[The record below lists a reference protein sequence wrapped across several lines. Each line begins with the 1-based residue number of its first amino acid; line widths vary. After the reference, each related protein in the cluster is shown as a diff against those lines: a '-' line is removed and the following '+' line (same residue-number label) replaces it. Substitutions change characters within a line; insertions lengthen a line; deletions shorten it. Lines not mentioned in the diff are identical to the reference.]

1 MAQGQGESYVRSH
14 AKAPTAG
21 STQAKS
27 LGRTRFAQAAVLAVA
42 IVSLLAFAA
51 TPASASLLRKHEG
64 SFGSFGGESP
74 GALTVDQSSGDVY
87 AVDANQ
93 DRVLRFNS
101 AGLPHNFSAGPDAGT
116 NELSGLSFE
125 DFPSFNELA
134 VDSSGGPSDG
144 NLYVTQRGPHEVK
157 VFASSGEPLGALTGT
172 NTPNSSFGEIC
183 GVAVDQSNGDVYLAD
198 SSGFVW
204 RYSPTG
210 STVAESN
217 YSGGISVPFAPCQLA
232 AAQGKVYVN
241 AYSEFGPA
249 PLNQFS
255 ASEFALGS
263 PPSPSSNQIT
273 SQARAVA
280 TDPSNG
286 DVYADE
292 GGKITVYGSGGSP
305 KYSFGEGDFG
315 FASAGVAVRGGGDV
329 YVADP
334 SAHEV
339 DAYGAALEP
348 GTRAHFSSFG
358 SFGGESPEAL
368 TVDQSSGDVY
378 AVDAYQDRVLRF
390 NSAGL
395 PHNFSAGPNPGT
407 NELTG
412 LSFDDFPS
420 VNELAVDS
428 SGGPSDGNLYVTQ
441 RGSGAAKVFASS
453 GQPLGTLTG
462 TETPNT
468 AFGEICGV
476 AVDQSNGDVY
486 LADSSG
492 FVWRY
497 SPTGSMV
504 AESDYSGGIAVPF
517 APCQLAVAQGKV
529 YVNAYSEFGP
539 GPLNQFSTSEFALG
553 SPPSPSSNQITSQA
567 RAVATD
573 PSSGDVYADEGGQI
587 TVYSSGGSPKYSFG
601 EGDFGFSSAGVAV
614 RGGGDVYVADP
625 SAHEIDAYGPFS
637 APSFLVET
645 KAATN
650 VKHVKATLH
659 GHLDPNGGLPI
670 TGCEFEWGES
680 VSYGETPIP
689 CAEGESFSSAADV
702 SAELTGLTP
711 GTTYHFRLH
720 VTTTSGGSGE
730 DKSFEAIPPSNV
742 PEAST
747 GKASIASS
755 TSSQL
760 KGTVDPNGNSLTNC
774 HFEYVSDIAFQASG
788 FSDLSSGGSVP
799 CDQAPGSIPADFE
812 DHEVTATATGLDP
825 EQIYRFRLVAEN
837 ANGPG
842 NGADALVPGP
852 PLVETTGSTYMTTTT
867 ARLDSRVSPHG
878 ASTDYWF
885 EYVTDAQFQA
895 SGFAGAVSTP
905 DTPLAVNEVQEVRTD
920 GAGSQFSLSFEGE
933 TTPYLS
939 VGAGGEQVQAALRA
953 LPSIGSSNV
962 DVVLTAV
969 NPDHS
974 SFSYTITFVGALT
987 NTDAGQI
994 SVSPGPVPPGHLEV
1008 KTLLNGGPSSATS
1021 FVSAGLTGLQPNTAY
1036 RYRVVADN
1044 GTPGG
1049 PSFGDDATLT
1059 TRASD
1064 APLSH
1069 GHFPGPPG
1077 SDRAWEQ
1084 VNTPD
1089 TGGNPVSSFTA
1100 VSTDGNR
1107 VDYDLA
1113 GGSPGS
1119 HTGSFFGSP
1128 LFAERTPSGWKTSF
1142 DFYPTRE
1149 QAPGNYWF
1157 AGAGGPSDLSQE
1169 FALNVDSLS
1178 GGTADIWHL
1187 SPDAPP
1193 QRVASVPHE
1202 KSVGTIFLVSDDG
1215 SRVIWLLQGSVD
1227 PDHPVSPSDA
1237 DLYDV
1242 SSGTPHLVSL
1252 LPDGSPPPCGVIES
1266 SGSLQHWLSAD
1277 GTRLFFE
1284 VRCPHPSLYVRNLE
1298 TETTSLIA
1306 SGIASGESV
1315 RFIRSTV
1322 DAAFF
1327 ITRGSLVPEDEGSG
1341 RDVYRYDLEDES
1353 LECLTCFGGLT
1364 TDVEE
1369 SEVPFRDVGVSE
1381 DGSRLYFKSPHR
1393 LLPGAAGGG
1402 IYRLD
1407 VASGNLAYVAPAG
1420 GLTFAGSAANFGNAI
1435 SPDGSVLI
1443 FHSDS
1448 PALDFLN
1455 GPRNGG
1461 TAQYYRYDDNDRSL
1475 VCVSCPV
1482 DGSPPRGAAPLPNI
1496 GNKSPLSSDG
1506 DDFVFSTPTPLV
1518 SADQNTAGPGQSPYV
1533 GQDVYEWRDGRLLL
1547 VTDGLTSSPADPSLG
1562 PKVAGVTPSGHDVF
1576 FMQQAQL
1583 TPDAIDAYQ
1592 RLYDARIGG
1601 GFAFPPPPPPCPL
1614 EACQGTPR
1622 GVPEESRPGS
1632 ADFSGTGNVVSHPAR
1647 CRKGKVRRSGRCVA
1661 KKHKR
1666 QRAKKRSQQHRANHN
1681 RRASR

>member
-1 MAQGQGESYVRSH
+1 VRSH

-21 STQAKS
+21 STMRQAKS
-27 LGRTRFAQAAVLAVA
+27 LGRNRFAKTAVLAVA
-42 IVSLLAFAA
+42 IASLLAFAA

-74 GALTVDQSSGDVY
+74 EALTVDQTSGDVY
-87 AVDANQ
+87 AVDAFQ
-93 DRVLRFNS
+93 DRVLRFDS
-101 AGLPHNFSAGPDAGT
+101 AGLPHNFSAGPNPGT
-116 NELSGLSFE
+116 NELSGFSFD
-125 DFPSFNELA
+125 DFPSVNELA
-134 VDSSGGPSDG
+134 VDNSGGPSDG
-144 NLYVTQRGPHEVK
+144 NLYVTQRGSGEVK
-157 VFASSGEPLGALTGT
+157 VFASSGEPLGALSGT
-172 NTPNSSFGEIC
+172 ETPNTSFGEIC
-183 GVAVDQSNGDVYLAD
+183 GVAVDQSNGNLYLAD

-210 STVAESN
+210 STVAESD
-217 YSGGISVPFAPCQLA
+217 YSGGIAVPFAPCQLA
-232 AAQGKVYVN
+232 VAQGKVYVN
-241 AYSEFGPA
+241 AYSEFGPG

-255 ASEFALGS
+255 TSEFALGS
-263 PPSPSSNQIT
+263 PPSPSSTLIT

-280 TDPSNG
+280 TDPSSG

-292 GGKITVYGSGGSP
+292 GGQITVYGSGGSP

-315 FASAGVAVRGGGDV
+315 FSSAGVAVRGGGNV

-334 SAHEV
+334 SAHEI
-339 DAYGAALEP
+339 DAYEAALEP

-378 AVDAYQDRVLRF
+378 AVDANQDRVLRF
-390 NSAGL
+390 DSAGL

-407 NELTG
+407 NALTG

-497 SPTGSMV
+497 SPTGGTV
-504 AESDYSGGIAVPF
+504 TESNYSGGIAVPF

-587 TVYSSGGSPKYSFG
+587 TVYGSGGSPKYSFG

-614 RGGGDVYVADP
+614 RGGGNVYVADP

-812 DHEVTATATGLDP
+812 DHDVTATATGLDP

-852 PLVETTGSTYMTTTT
+852 PLVETTGSTYRTTTT

-878 ASTDYWF
+878 AATDYWF
-885 EYVTDAQFQA
+885 EYVPDAQFQA
-895 SGFAGAVSTP
+895 SGFAGATSTP
-905 DTPLAVNEVQEVRTD
+905 DTPIAVNEVQEVTTD
-920 GAGSQFSLSFEGE
+920 RGNNPEPQFKLSFEGE
-933 TTPYLS
+933 ATPYLS
-939 VGAGGEQVQAALRA
+939 FGATGAQVQAALRA
-953 LPSIGSSNV
+953 LPSIGPSSV
-962 DVVLTAV
+962 DVALDPNSDITR
-969 NPDHS
+969 HS
-974 SFSYTITFVGALT
+974 YRITFVGALA
-987 NTDAGQI
+987 NTEVGQI
-994 SVSPGPVPPGHLEV
+994 SVSPGPAPPGHLEA
-1008 KTLLNGGPSSATS
+1008 KTLLDGGPSSATS
-1021 FVSAGLTGLQPNTAY
+1021 FVSAGLVGLQPKTAY
-1036 RYRVVADN
+1036 RYRVAADN

-1049 PSFGDDATLT
+1049 PSFGAAMTLT

-1089 TGGNPVSSFTA
+1089 TGGNPVETGA
-1100 VSTDGNR
+1100 TVSANGDRALYTIKGGN
-1107 VDYDLA
+1107 
-1113 GGSPGS
+1113 PGS
-1119 HTGSFFGSP
+1119 EVGSISNNV
-1128 LFAERTPSGWKTSF
+1128 FAERTPSGWKSRLI
-1142 DFYPTRE
+1142 YPTRE
-1149 QAPGNYWF
+1149 QAPGNQW
-1157 AGAGGPSDLSQE
+1157 AAPQGPSDLSRL
-1169 FALNVDSLS
+1169 FALNVDTAN
-1178 GGTADIWHL
+1178 GGTADVWRV

-1193 QRVASVPHE
+1193 QRLASVAHE
-1202 KSVGTIFLVSDDG
+1202 HIVEVTQFFGSDDG
-1215 SRVIWLLQGSVD
+1215 SRVIWLLQGTVD
-1227 PDHPVSPSDA
+1227 PDHPVTSPNDGN
-1237 DLYDV
+1237 LYDV
-1242 SSGTPHLVSL
+1242 SSGTPHMVSL
-1252 LPDGSPPPCGVIES
+1252 LPDGSLPKCGVVGHNPIHA
-1266 SGSLQHWLSAD
+1266 QHWLSAD
-1277 GTRLFFE
+1277 GSHLFFE
-1284 VRCPHPSLYVRNLE
+1284 DRCSSNLYVRDLE
-1298 TETTSLIA
+1298 TETTNLIS
-1306 SGIASGESV
+1306 SGAGTH
-1315 RFIRSTV
+1315 FIRSTA

-1327 ITRGSLVPEDEGSG
+1327 TTKASLAPEDEGSG
-1341 RDVYRYDLEDES
+1341 KDVYRYGLEDES
-1353 LECLTCFGGLT
+1353 LECLTCFGGLAA
-1364 TDVEE
+1364 DVQE
-1369 SEVPFRDVGVSE
+1369 SGNPYEDIAVSD
-1381 DGSRLYFKSPHR
+1381 DGSRVYFISPHH
-1393 LLPGAAGGG
+1393 LLPGAADRG

-1407 VASGNLAYVAPAG
+1407 VADGNLAYVAPAG
-1420 GLTFAGSAANFGNAI
+1420 GRTFAGIRPNFGNAI
-1435 SPDGSVLI
+1435 NPDGSVFI
-1443 FHSDS
+1443 FYSFQPDLNS
-1448 PALDFLN
+1448 VN
-1455 GPRNGG
+1455 GPQNGG
-1461 TAQYYRYDDNDRSL
+1461 TGQYYRYDDNDRSL
-1475 VCVSCPV
+1475 VCVSCPT
-1482 DGSPPRGAAPLPNI
+1482 DGSPPRGEAPLLSI
-1496 GNKSPLSSDG
+1496 GEIGPTLGPLSSAG
-1506 DDFVFSTPTPLV
+1506 DDFVFPTPTPLV
-1518 SADQNTAGPGQSPYV
+1518 SADQNTAGPGQNSAV
-1533 GQDVYEWRDGRLLL
+1533 GQDIYEWRDGRLLL
-1547 VTDGLTSSPADPSLG
+1547 VTDGLTSSPGNSGLG
-1562 PKVAGVTPSGHDVF
+1562 PHVVGVTPSGHDVF
-1576 FMQQAQL
+1576 FEQGAQL
-1583 TPDAIDAYQ
+1583 TPDAIDTYT

-1632 ADFSGTGNVVSHPAR
+1632 ADFAGPGNVVSHPAR
-1647 CRKGKVRRSGRCVA
+1647 CRKGKVRRRGRCVA
-1661 KKHKR
+1661 KHNKKH
-1666 QRAKKRSQQHRANHN
+1666 AKRSQHRANHN